1 MKNTVALVALSAA
14 LSACAEHK
22 VEPQVASSSSLPGY
36 ATRYPTELGAARTSF
51 SDQESAAEKAF
62 GDFATYPDQLASP
75 PDWKPVLDVYE
86 LADTDGRTS
95 AYVERLEQDQAVAT
109 FFTDEKAEIGKK
121 VGGAAQYAL
130 KDKQG
135 CTDVDVASPAR
146 AALDKSVEKQLQDRL
161 HDRSAASA
169 AIDHAEDSLG
179 KKNADTLHTQADA
192 IGLASYLTHVGV
204 YRTKE
209 RIDRMV
215 EEASDVK
222 KTLDRTVED
231 LNKLL
236 TDPKTSDAKKKDLTK
251 ELVTVQASQA
261 AIDSELEQAKSMQK
275 NAEERTKKL
284 SADYDKAFGALRD
297 NVKQRIK

>member
-1 MKNTVALVALSAA
+1 MRAA
-14 LSACAEHK
+14 IVMVTACASLAACAEAK
-22 VEPQVASSSSLPGY
+22 PEPQVASSSTLPGY
-36 ATRYPTELGAARTSF
+36 ATRYPTELSSARTSF
-51 SDQESAAEKAF
+51 GEQEQAAEKSF
-62 GDFATYPDQLASP
+62 GDFATYPDQLSDPNWQA
-75 PDWKPVLDVYE
+75 VQDVYE
-86 LADTDGRTS
+86 LADTDGRTNS
-95 AYVERLEQDQAVAT
+95 YVERLEQDQAVAT
-109 FFTDEKAEIGKK
+109 FFSEEKPEIEKK

-135 CTDVDVASPAR
+135 CDADVASPAR
-146 AALDKSVEKQLQDRL
+146 AALEKSVEKQLQDRL

-169 AIDHAEDSLG
+169 AIDHAEDSIG
-179 KKNADTLHTQADA
+179 KKNTETLHTQADS
-192 IGLASYLTHVGV
+192 IGLASYLTHVGI
-204 YRTKE
+204 YRTKQ

-222 KTLDRTVED
+222 KTLDRTVQD

-251 ELVTVQASQA
+251 ELMTVQASQA

-297 NVKQRIK
+297 NVKQRVK